1 MHALAPMPTS
11 TISSHRFVVHP
22 QNTHHALGSEPT
34 CAGMCAQVQALRSA
48 GEFPRL
54 IWKDTAPQH
63 FQTTFGEYPED
74 KPKPPFECGPVGLTS
89 TPQPGA
95 DKWRLREDHSVE
107 VLFPEFAT
115 VAEGGWRN
123 KARLF
128 LLCFKLN
135 FNVIRI
141 IAEQNRT
148 TLQIFVTLLS

>member
-107 VLFPEFAT
+107 ALFPEFAT

-123 KARLF
+123 KARPF
-128 LLCFKLN
+128 LLISDLFSCPFDITVQRNKSI
-135 FNVIRI
+135 V
-141 IAEQNRT
+141 
-148 TLQIFVTLLS
+148 QILVSFLI